1 MELLKRKIDTFL
13 ALWKQN
19 PLRKPLIVK
28 GARQIGKTRS
38 IQAFGQANYESVI
51 EINFV
56 LQKKFRSIFD
66 NGYEVDTIIKNI
78 SLLEPTWKFI
88 PYKTLIF
95 FDELQKCP
103 DCATSLKSFNADPRY
118 DVICSGS
125 LMGIY
130 YEEIESNAVGNKED
144 YEMHSMDFEEFLWAK
159 GYSEA
164 QVEDLY
170 THMASLTPFSE
181 LELSTY
187 MDIFRDYMTIGGMP
201 EVVKMYIDNG
211 HFGGTLELLRQLLLD
226 YEEDITKYAKDS
238 DKAKILAVY
247 RHISTFL
254 AKTSKKFQITKVAR
268 GARNREYIGAV
279 EWLEKAGVVNVC
291 YCLSN
296 PELPLKGNYDA
307 DTYKVYYHDTG
318 LLIASLDEE
327 AQEDLRA
334 NKNFGTYKGA
344 IYENVVGEMLR
355 KSGYEQLYYYKND
368 NPALEMDFFVRDSD
382 SLIPVEVK
390 ARDGATASLNHL
402 IDWQSY
408 PDVSYGI
415 KFGYKNIGWGGKF
428 YTFPY
433 FLAFL
438 LKRFLKEAGPCKSSP
453 AALAFSRPLRQK
465 ASSAC

>member
-1 MELLKRKIDTFL
+1 MELLKRKIDAFL
-13 ALWKQN
+13 AAWKQN
-19 PLRKPLIVK
+19 PQRKPLIVK
-28 GARQIGKTRS
+28 GARQIGKTIS
-38 IQAFGQANYESVI
+38 IRAFGQTNYESVI

-78 SLLEPTWKFI
+78 SLLEPSWRLI

-130 YEEIESNAVGNKED
+130 YEVIESNAVGNKED
-144 YEMHSMDFEEFLWAK
+144 YEMHSMDFEEFLWAS
-159 GYSEA
+159 GYSET
-164 QVEDLY
+164 QIEDLY
-170 THMASLTPFSE
+170 THMVSLTPFSE

-226 YEEDITKYAKDS
+226 YEEDITKYAKES

-254 AKTSKKFQITKVAR
+254 AKPSKKYQITKVAK

-368 NPALEMDFFVRDSD
+368 SPALEMDFFVRDSD
-382 SLIPVEVK
+382 SLVPVEVK
-390 ARDGATASLNHL
+390 AKDGATASLNHL
-402 IDWQSY
+402 IDWPSY

-433 FLAFL
+433 FLTFL
-438 LKRFLKEAGPCKSSP
+438 LKRFLKEAGHPV
-453 AALAFSRPLRQK
+453 L
-465 ASSAC
+465 

>member
-1 MELLKRKIDTFL
+1 MELLKRKIDAFL
-13 ALWKQN
+13 AEWKRN
-19 PLRKPLIVK
+19 PQRKPLIVK

-78 SLLEPTWKFI
+78 SLLEPSWKFI

-144 YEMHSMDFEEFLWAK
+144 YEMHSMDFEEFLWAR
-159 GYSEA
+159 GYSET

-170 THMASLTPFSE
+170 SHMATLTPFSE

-201 EVVKMYIDNG
+201 EVVKMYIDSG

-226 YEEDITKYAKDS
+226 YEEDITKYAKES

-254 AKTSKKFQITKVAR
+254 AKSSKKYQITKVAQ

-296 PELPLKGNYDA
+296 PELPLRGNYDA

-344 IYENVVGEMLR
+344 IYENIVGEMLR

-368 NPALEMDFFVRDSD
+368 SPALEMDFFVRDSD
-382 SLIPVEVK
+382 SLVPVEVK
-390 ARDGATASLNHL
+390 AKDGATASLNHL
-402 IDWQSY
+402 IDWSSY

-438 LKRFLKEAGPCKSSP
+438 LKRFLKEAGHPII
-453 AALAFSRPLRQK
+453 
-465 ASSAC
+465 

>member
-1 MELLKRKIDTFL
+1 MELLKRKIDAFL
-13 ALWKQN
+13 ASWKQN
-19 PLRKPLIVK
+19 PQRKPLIVK

-78 SLLEPTWKFI
+78 SLLEPSWKFI

-144 YEMHSMDFEEFLWAK
+144 YEMHSMDFEEFLWAR
-159 GYSEA
+159 GYSET

-170 THMASLTPFSE
+170 THMANLTPFSE

-226 YEEDITKYAKDS
+226 YEEDITKYAKES

-254 AKTSKKFQITKVAR
+254 AKTSKKFQITKVAH

-344 IYENVVGEMLR
+344 IYENIVGEMLR

-368 NPALEMDFFVRDSD
+368 SPALEMDFFVRDSD
-382 SLIPVEVK
+382 SLVPVEVK
-390 ARDGATASLNHL
+390 AKDGATASLNHL
-402 IDWQSY
+402 IDWPSY

-438 LKRFLKEAGPCKSSP
+438 LKRFLKEAGHPV
-453 AALAFSRPLRQK
+453 Q
-465 ASSAC
+465 